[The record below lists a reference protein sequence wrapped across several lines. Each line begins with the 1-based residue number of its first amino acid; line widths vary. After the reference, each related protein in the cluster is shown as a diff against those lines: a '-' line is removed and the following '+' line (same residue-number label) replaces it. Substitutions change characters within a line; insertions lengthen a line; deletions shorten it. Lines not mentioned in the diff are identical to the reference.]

1 MATQPIDDQFGFDP
15 KDTASAKDPALMDKI
30 RNSKPVSRP
39 AADLVLAT
47 GWTETRAVF
56 GDMEKFSSVGDFRA
70 PGVVMPTEESFLGE
84 LDAPLH
90 PKIRAVLLRAFTP
103 KQALAA
109 EGWAREFVRQ
119 RLQDLAKA
127 GGGDLMKVL
136 ATPAPGSVTAHVMGI
151 PDSLHEEI
159 MDWCSQLL
167 HSTWPALG
175 KTERGPGIAG
185 GFPELAALLDGLI
198 DARVQAGANAPDDV
212 ITTMVNTRDADGWS
226 IGTHHIRTLMVNMLA
241 GSLSATYMI
250 GNLAYRFVKDPAF
263 QQQLRA
269 QPETILNAVEES
281 LRIEPPVAFLYR
293 TALEDVK
300 LGGCPIAKGE
310 HVMLN
315 ILAAQRDP
323 AIFPDAGSFR
333 LDRENPRNHIAF
345 GYGPHICLGN
355 HLTRMIGRVILEELI
370 ACFPAG
376 SLSLAPGFV
385 WQCVDHPME
394 YGPERLDLVVERT
407 QR

>member
-1 MATQPIDDQFGFDP
+1 
-15 KDTASAKDPALMDKI
+15 
-30 RNSKPVSRP
+30 
-39 AADLVLAT
+39 
-47 GWTETRAVF
+47 
-56 GDMEKFSSVGDFRA
+56 
-70 PGVVMPTEESFLGE
+70 
-84 LDAPLH
+84 
-90 PKIRAVLLRAFTP
+90 
-103 KQALAA
+103 
-109 EGWAREFVRQ
+109 
-119 RLQDLAKA
+119 
-127 GGGDLMKVL
+127 
-136 ATPAPGSVTAHVMGI
+136 
-151 PDSLHEEI
+151 
-159 MDWCSQLL
+159 
-167 HSTWPALG
+167 
-175 KTERGPGIAG
+175 
-185 GFPELAALLDGLI
+185 
-198 DARVQAGANAPDDV
+198 
-212 ITTMVNTRDADGWS
+212 
-226 IGTHHIRTLMVNMLA
+226 
-241 GSLSATYMI
+241 MI

-269 QPETILNAVEES
+269 QPETIPNAVEES
-281 LRIEPPVAFLYR
+281 LRVEPPVAFLYR